1 MAAGRPPPMEKERGI
16 FTAKVFQDNISMM
29 EDVKP
34 AKRKKDPSKEKSSK
48 KDKKSK
54 KLKLSEPPPSIEI
67 PDASL
72 PSEKPKK
79 RKRDSKDESTKT
91 PKKLKKEK
99 STKSEPEELEIDITA
114 PNPPSKKALR
124 LLKKGKPIP
133 PLPSTSQPPTTLTT
147 TPATPATPDTTHP
160 SRRNLVKEI
169 PHAEFSVWIGNL
181 SYQSDVKALRGWL
194 VRGDNRVKDKD
205 ITRLNLPLNAQ
216 GLSKGYGLGGR
227 LLM

>member
-1 MAAGRPPPMEKERGI
+1 
-16 FTAKVFQDNISMM
+16 MM

-34 AKRKKDPSKEKSSK
+34 AKRKKDPSKEKSTK
-48 KDKKSK
+48 KDKKEKKSK
-54 KLKLSEPPPSIEI
+54 KRKLSEPPPSIEI

-79 RKRDSKDESTKT
+79 RKRDSKEEPTKT

-99 STKSEPEELEIDITA
+99 SKKSEPEELEIDITA

-124 LLKKGKPIP
+124 LQKKGKPIP

-147 TPATPATPDTTHP
+147 TPATPDDTTHP

-169 PHAEFSVWIGNL
+169 PRAEFSVWIGNL
-181 SYQSDVKALRGWL
+181 SYQSDVKALRDWL
-194 VRGDNRVKDKD
+194 VRGDKRVKDKD

-216 GLSKGYGLGGR
+216 GLSKGYGRFREGR